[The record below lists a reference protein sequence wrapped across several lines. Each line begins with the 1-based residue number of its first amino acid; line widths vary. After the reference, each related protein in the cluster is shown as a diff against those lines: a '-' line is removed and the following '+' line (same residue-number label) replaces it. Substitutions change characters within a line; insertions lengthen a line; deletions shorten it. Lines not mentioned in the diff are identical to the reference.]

1 MFTFADQHENEI
13 QPRLMGTSSV
23 LNVFSRKPEYVAVMT
38 LVGVGGLLRGT
49 IHETVVE
56 AFQSKPQILT
66 FFIRNKSGDH

>member
-1 MFTFADQHENEI
+1 M
-13 QPRLMGTSSV
+13 
-23 LNVFSRKPEYVAVMT
+23 LNVFSRKQKYVAVMT

>member
-1 MFTFADQHENEI
+1 MFTFADQHKSEI
-13 QPRLMGTSSV
+13 KPRLMGTSSM
-23 LNVFSRKPEYVAVMT
+23 LNVFSRKPKYVAVMT

-66 FFIRNKSGDH
+66 LFY

>member
-1 MFTFADQHENEI
+1 M
-13 QPRLMGTSSV
+13 
-23 LNVFSRKPEYVAVMT
+23 LNVFSRKPEYVAVMK
-38 LVGVGGLLRGT
+38 LVEVGGLLRGT